1 MSGTDREGR
10 PGEDGTAAY
19 RPPTPGDPGRPGLAA
34 RLARLFTSPRT
45 AFQPPLG
52 RSVWITALILLAAM
66 QFTQA
71 ILLRDIT
78 REQVISG
85 IERNDRI
92 GEEQKESIIAQMETG
107 YDDPGRFALQALWG
121 VIGALLV
128 SYLLVALI
136 YHLALNFGLGARV
149 PYGEVLG
156 VVTFSAL
163 IFLVRDALR
172 LPLMMSKET
181 LYVFTSPAAFIDPNN
196 RLLLTVLD
204 RFDLFALFR
213 LVLLT
218 FGLASVSGLPP
229 ARTVVP
235 VIVIWVLTGL
245 LVVGFML
252 SPIGKMFG

>member
-1 MSGTDREGR
+1 MTGTARDGHR
-10 PGEDGTAAY
+10 GEDAPAPS
-19 RPPTPGDPGRPGLAA
+19 RPRIPGDPERPSLAT
-34 RLARLFTSPRT
+34 RFARLFTSPRT

-52 RSVWITALILLAAM
+52 RSVWIAALILLAAM

-85 IERNDRI
+85 IERNDRL
-92 GEEQKESIIAQMETG
+92 GEEQKEAIIAQMETG

-149 PYGEVLG
+149 PYGEILG

-196 RLLLTVLD
+196 RLMLTVLD

-229 ARTVVP
+229 TRTAVP

-252 SPIGKMFG
+252 SPIGRMFG